1 MDNKMRLTS
10 SEITSLWTQYIQDT
24 MAVCINKYV
33 LATVKDPE
41 IYSLYEFTLG
51 ISQKHLKALSN
62 IFKSEKLEPP
72 KGFTEKDVNAD
83 APPLFTDVFWL
94 GYMHEMTMHGLA
106 GYSISF
112 SVSARKDIR
121 DHYFQCNI
129 DAMEIY
135 NKSIE
140 ILLSKGIYQRSPYFS
155 KSQKSQSV
163 TELGYV
169 MDLFGDKRPLNSMEA
184 GNIYFN
190 LKKSIAAKALVVGF
204 KQVIKDKDIHKF
216 MDNCL
221 HTVNK
226 NINIFSSVLQDENL
240 KPPQLLD
247 SEITNSDIPP
257 FSDKLMV
264 FHAGFLFNLATTY
277 YAAAMVTSMRIDVAG
292 HCDASILRD
301 LKTISS
307 FGRIMIKKGWI
318 EKLPE
323 ADDRKELPNN

>member
-1 MDNKMRLTS
+1 MRLTS

-51 ISQKHLKALSN
+51 ISKKHLKALSN

-72 KGFTEKDVNAD
+72 KGFTEKDVNVD

-190 LKKSIAAKALVVGF
+190 AEQLEQAKHYF
-204 KQVIKDKDIHKF
+204 D
-216 MDNCL
+216 
-221 HTVNK
+221 
-226 NINIFSSVLQDENL
+226 
-240 KPPQLLD
+240 
-247 SEITNSDIPP
+247 
-257 FSDKLMV
+257 
-264 FHAGFLFNLATTY
+264 LA
-277 YAAAMVTSMRIDVAG
+277 
-292 HCDASILRD
+292 
-301 LKTISS
+301 
-307 FGRIMIKKGWI
+307 IKKGLDSSDAYFMLGLTLFHMEEIRFAMPYLQRAVELNEHDVEAKFQYGLCLAQLEMVDEAIAEFLKVVNQEPEHADAFYNLGVAYAMKDDKDKAI
-318 EKLPE
+318 EMLDE
-323 ADDRKELPNN
+323 ALNVQPDHVMAVNAKQVLSTLEH